1 MKTFFLFFLFLLFTT
16 IFTSCTTS
24 YKLHYNSKGSGV
36 FHFTDSIFTQ
46 KNTDIIYPK

>member
-1 MKTFFLFFLFLLFTT
+1 MKYLILILFFVLL
-16 IFTSCTTS
+16 ITSCQTS

-46 KNTDIIYPK
+46 KNTDITFPK

>member
-1 MKTFFLFFLFLLFTT
+1 MKYFILTLLLT
-16 IFTSCTTS
+16 IIFISCQTS

-46 KNTDIIYPK
+46 KNTDITYPK

>member
-1 MKTFFLFFLFLLFTT
+1 MKYFILILLF
-16 IFTSCTTS
+16 IISSTSCQTS

-46 KNTDIIYPK
+46 KNTDITYPK